1 MINVPEFVPESVPE
15 EKKSFRN
22 REIEIYPRLAG
33 QNQNEKNRPN

>member
-22 REIEIYPRLAG
+22 READLSQAARRSES
-33 QNQNEKNRPN
+33 K